1 MRKTAAVILPLLV
14 LAWVVVIVPGESAHS
29 AGKEISI
36 QQTSAQETAAKSGLG
51 LCAATA
57 VAMLSAA
64 VGRARGPLL
73 VRRLFQ
79 RLYLPPVRRPQA
91 YRKPPPPGVPILKLL
106 QVIRA

>member
-1 MRKTAAVILPLLV
+1 MFTIRKTAAVILPLLV

-29 AGKEISI
+29 AGKEIS
-36 QQTSAQETAAKSGLG
+36 AQEAAAKSGAG

-64 VGRARGPLL
+64 AGRARRPVLL
-73 VRRLFQ
+73 RRPFQ
-79 RLYLPPVRRPQA
+79 RIYRSRARRPQA

-106 QVIRA
+106 QIIRA